1 MPFATAN
8 GHRLAYR
15 LKRGGPKSFV
25 FIHGLGAS
33 KNSFDRCFGMDA
45 FSGYTLASLDLP
57 GCGESS
63 RQDDFSYSM
72 KDQADL
78 ALKWIRG
85 LGLARII
92 LVGHSM
98 GGVICLYLTEA
109 LGTEVKAFFSL
120 EGNLS
125 RKDCIFSGKVASG
138 SLKDFE
144 SKGFEEFRSTL
155 SEAIQKDP
163 SPGLKN
169 YYQNIS
175 RACPRALYLS
185 SVSLVKESCRGNL
198 NQRFSALSVKKW
210 YVFGEK
216 SVNRS
221 TRSFLEENKI
231 PYFIVP
237 ESGHFMMDDQP
248 GVFYRMLFE
257 AFTPTLP
264 SPPGPDLD
272 FKGNSLFRGCRAR
285 AGLKGEGLGGGAAK

>member
-1 MPFATAN
+1 MHFATTN
-8 GHRLAYR
+8 GHRFAYR
-15 LKRGGPKSFV
+15 LKRDGPASFV

-33 KNSFDRCFGMDA
+33 KNSFDRCFGMEA
-45 FSGYTLASLDLP
+45 FSGYTLAALDLP

-63 RQDDFSYSM
+63 WPDDFSYSM

-78 ALKWIRG
+78 VMKWIRG
-85 LGLARII
+85 LELTRII

-109 LGTEVKAFFSL
+109 LGTEVKAFFNL

-125 RKDCIFSGKVASG
+125 REDCIFSDKVASG

-155 SEAIQKDP
+155 SEVLQKYP
-163 SPGLKN
+163 SQGLKN
-169 YYQNIS
+169 YYHNIS
-175 RACPRALYLS
+175 KAYPRALYLS
-185 SVSLVKESCRGNL
+185 SVSLVKESCHGNL
-198 NQRFSALSVKKW
+198 NQRFSALPVKKW

-221 TRSFLEENKI
+221 ARSFLEENKI

-257 AFTPTLP
+257 AFTSTLP
-264 SPPGPDLD
+264 SP
-272 FKGNSLFRGCRAR
+272 
-285 AGLKGEGLGGGAAK
+285 LKGDVLGGGAAK